1 MTIDINAMG
10 EDEWRKLL
18 VPDHDGMA
26 RVGGVLIDQAKLNLT
41 GLLDAYN
48 TSVRDATL
56 FALLVGLAETC
67 VQQMHLRDDPDALE
81 ALKNDVANH
90 MLRRRLVAMKKHSIA
105 AQRLLDELDAELAAN
120 GAAAGRSLGWSAS
133 ERQIISMAADA
144 IDRGVELAAA
154 YAEAV
159 DVKDKI
165 KVSREIRLKEMAT
178 TRLLSKVST
187 AVPAP
192 ESLRS
197 IKARNAV
204 NKRWHPDAG

>member
-1 MTIDINAMG
+1 
-10 EDEWRKLL
+10 
-18 VPDHDGMA
+18 
-26 RVGGVLIDQAKLNLT
+26 
-41 GLLDAYN
+41 
-48 TSVRDATL
+48 
-56 FALLVGLAETC
+56 
-67 VQQMHLRDDPDALE
+67 MHLRDDPDALE

-90 MLRRRLVAMKKHSIA
+90 MLRRRLVAMKKHSIE

-120 GAAAGRSLGWSAS
+120 GAAAGRSLGRGAS

-159 DVKDKI
+159 DVK
-165 KVSREIRLKEMAT
+165 
-178 TRLLSKVST
+178 LSKVST